1 MGEALWNL
9 GRKVGRT
16 DEEVTATES
25 ARDRTPAEPM
35 SFDE

>member
-9 GRKVGRT
+9 GRKVGLT
-16 DEEVTATES
+16 DEEVTAIES
-25 ARDRTPAEPM
+25 ARNRTPAEPM